1 MKAPTA
7 AGFVMKSSSMRNF
20 TIVLILSISA
30 SFVAKAASVDPEI
43 FKARRQALMDK
54 LDGRVAVLYG
64 AEGRTG
70 GVVEELF
77 IQESSFYYLTGVS
90 EPGAALILAPE
101 ENQYKEILYL
111 QARDPDVENWNGRRE
126 GLGYALEAATGFP
139 EVRRIGR
146 LGSDLTD
153 IMQRSRKAAFLGPIV
168 GATSPKPQ
176 ALVILQDGQSR
187 VPGTSLENM
196 ADLIPEMRRV
206 KNAYEIERIQK
217 AVDVTGKGLMAAM
230 QAVRPGLQEFQLQ
243 SIVDHTYEMEGA
255 QFLGFSTILAWGP
268 NTTVLHYTK
277 NDQVIQDSGLVL
289 IDTGAAWEHY
299 SADVTRTMPVSG
311 SFSDREKELYELVLQ
326 ASDAAIRKVRVG
338 ADNHNDVHMTAKNI
352 LDEAGYGEYFIHST
366 GHFLGLDVHDAGNY
380 ELPLTAGVVVTVEPG
395 IYIPEEGIGIRIE
408 DVVLV
413 TDDGPVVLSRHIP
426 RTVAEIEK
434 AMKK

>member
-1 MKAPTA
+1 VRMFFLFIVFVFSLTQGAEA
-7 AGFVMKSSSMRNF
+7 A
-20 TIVLILSISA
+20 T
-30 SFVAKAASVDPEI
+30 VDPDV
-43 FKARRQALMDK
+43 FKERRQALMEK

-64 AEGRTG
+64 AEGQHG
-70 GVVEELF
+70 AVVEELF
-77 IQESSFYYLTGVS
+77 IQEPSFYYLTGIS

-101 ENQYKEILYL
+101 EKQYKEILYL
-111 QARDPDVENWNGRRE
+111 QPRDPDVENWNGRRAP
-126 GLGYALEAATGFP
+126 LGYALEEATGFQ

-146 LGSDLTD
+146 LGSDLTN

-168 GATSPKPQ
+168 SATSPRPQ
-176 ALVILQDGQSR
+176 ALVNLQDGQSR

-196 ADLIPEMRRV
+196 ADVIPEMRRV

-217 AVDVTGKGLMAAM
+217 AVDVTGKGLVAAM
-230 QAVRPGLQEFQLQ
+230 QSVRPGLQEFQLQ

-299 SADVTRTMPVSG
+299 SADVTRTMPVTG
-311 SFSDREKELYELVLQ
+311 TFSDRERELYELVLK
-326 ASDAAIRKVRVG
+326 ASDAAIKQVRVG

-366 GHFLGLDVHDAGNY
+366 GHFLGLEVHDAGNY
-380 ELPLTAGVVVTVEPG
+380 ELPLKAGVVVTVEPG

-413 TDDGPVVLSRHIP
+413 TEDGPVVLSRHIP
-426 RTVAEIEK
+426 RTVEEVER
-434 AMKK
+434 AMAR

>member
-1 MKAPTA
+1 MKKFFLFAVLSFAFTGIVEA
-7 AGFVMKSSSMRNF
+7 A
-20 TIVLILSISA
+20 A
-30 SFVAKAASVDPEI
+30 VDPDV
-43 FKARRQALMDK
+43 FKVRRQALMEM

-64 AEGRTG
+64 GSHQNS

-101 ENQYKEILYL
+101 EKQYKEILYL
-111 QARDPDVENWNGRRE
+111 QPRDPDVENWNGRRAP
-126 GLGYALEAATGFP
+126 LGYALEEATGFP

-146 LGSDLTD
+146 LGWDLTD

-168 GATSPKPQ
+168 GATSAKPQ
-176 ALVILQDGQSR
+176 ALVVLQEGQSR
-187 VPGTSLENM
+187 VPGTSLANM

-217 AVDVTGKGLMAAM
+217 AVDVTGKGLVAAM

-299 SADVTRTMPVSG
+299 SADVTRTMPVTG
-311 SFSDREKELYELVLQ
+311 TFSDREKELYELVLK
-326 ASDAAIRKVRVG
+326 AADAAIEQVRIG

-380 ELPLTAGVVVTVEPG
+380 DLPLKAGVIVTVEPG
-395 IYIPEEGIGIRIE
+395 IYIPDEGIGIRIE

-413 TDDGPVVLSRHIP
+413 TEDGPVVLSRHIP
-426 RTVAEIEK
+426 RTVEEIEI
-434 AMKK
+434 AMAE

>member
-1 MKAPTA
+1 
-7 AGFVMKSSSMRNF
+7 MRMF
-20 TIVLILSISA
+20 FIFIVL
-30 SFVAKAASVDPEI
+30 SFSLTQAAEAATLDTEV
-43 FKARRQALMDK
+43 FKERRQALMEK

-64 AEGRTG
+64 AESQHG

-77 IQESSFYYLTGVS
+77 IQEPSFYYLTGIS

-101 ENQYKEILYL
+101 EKQYKAILYL
-111 QARDPDVENWNGRRE
+111 QPRDPDVENWNGRRAS
-126 GLGYALEAATGFP
+126 LGYALEEATGFQ

-146 LGSDLTD
+146 LGSDLTNM
-153 IMQRSRKAAFLGPIV
+153 MQRSRKAAFLGPIV
-168 GATSPKPQ
+168 SATSPRPQ
-176 ALVILQDGQSR
+176 ALVVLHDGQLR
-187 VPGTSLENM
+187 VPGTILENM
-196 ADLIPEMRRV
+196 ADVIPEMRRV

-217 AVDVTGKGLMAAM
+217 AVDVTGKGLVAAM

-299 SADVTRTMPVSG
+299 SADVTRTMPVTG
-311 SFSDREKELYELVLQ
+311 KFSDRERELYELVLK
-326 ASDAAIRKVRVG
+326 AADAAIQQVRVG
-338 ADNHNDVHMTAKNI
+338 ADNHNDVHMTAKKI
-352 LDEAGYGEYFIHST
+352 LDEAGYGEYFIHGT
-366 GHFLGLDVHDAGNY
+366 GHFLGLEVHDAGNY
-380 ELPLTAGVVVTVEPG
+380 DLPLKAGVVVTVEPG

-413 TDDGPVVLSRHIP
+413 TEDGPVVLSRHIP
-426 RTVAEIEK
+426 RTVEDVES
-434 AMKK
+434 AMAR